1 MFRPVRRQSEFQ
13 GYRAGAPDRA
23 GSSTSMPIYIG
34 AALIAGAILLSTL
47 ITALTTRYIGLEGPS
62 DESMWLVD
70 RLTGSV
76 YRCQAPEPGKA
87 ACEQEMATGSVA
99 GRPKAGQ

>member
-1 MFRPVRRQSEFQ
+1 
-13 GYRAGAPDRA
+13 
-23 GSSTSMPIYIG
+23 MPIYIG

-47 ITALTTRYIGLEGPS
+47 ITAIATRYIGLEGPS

-70 RLTGSV
+70 RLSGNV

-87 ACEQEMATGSVA
+87 TCEQEMATGSL
-99 GRPKAGQ
+99 GKRPKAGP